1 MSLRSL
7 EVEPRRVLVVDD
19 NEAIHRDFEKILT
32 DDDRSDL
39 DKLRAEVFED
49 SSVPARNE
57 RAYNM
62 DFALQ
67 GEEGCEKVRIA
78 LAEGRPYSLAF
89 VDMRMPPG
97 WDGMETIKKLWEL
110 DEDLQVVV
118 CTAYSDYSWQRLNHQ
133 AKRSDRLLILK
144 KPFDVVEVKQ
154 LAAALVRKWELAREA
169 QLKMDELET
178 MVADR
183 TEALA
188 AANAHKNSFL
198 AAMSHEFKT
207 PLNGILGYVDL
218 LQGEHFGTLN
228 EKQNEFVARID
239 HCGKHLLSLVVQLL
253 AVVRHDVE
261 ATELELSSFSVA
273 DLVSSAVRIVE
284 AQSLKKVRDLTSHLD
299 PQIDL
304 LVADLS
310 KCRQILTILLSNA
323 IKFTPEDGAIKI
335 QVEKGVKDTLK
346 FIVTDT
352 GSGIPLTE
360 QRRIFAEFH
369 QTPGARDAHIGGVGI
384 GLSLATRL
392 VHLHKGDI
400 GVESEP
406 GVGSAFWFS
415 LPQDQ

>member
-1 MSLRSL
+1 MTPESR
-7 EVEPRRVLVVDD
+7 EVEPRRVLVIDD
-19 NEAIHRDFEKILT
+19 NEAIHRDFEKILS
-32 DDDRSDL
+32 DDDRGVL
-39 DKLRAEVFED
+39 DKLRAEVFET
-49 SSVPARNE
+49 SSAPARNT
-57 RAYNM
+57 RAYNL
-62 DFALQ
+62 DFACQ

-78 LAEGRPYSLAF
+78 LSEERPYSLAF
-89 VDMRMPPG
+89 VDVRMPPG
-97 WDGMETIKKLWEL
+97 WDGMETIKQLWEL
-110 DEDLQVVV
+110 DGDIQVVV
-118 CTAYSDYSWQRLNHQ
+118 CTAYSDYSWESMNSQ
-133 AKRSDRLLILK
+133 AKSSDQLLILK

-154 LAAALVRKWELAREA
+154 LSAALVRKWELAREA
-169 QLKMDELET
+169 RLKMDELEI

-183 TEALA
+183 TEALV
-188 AANAHKNSFL
+188 AANEHKNRFL
-198 AAMSHEFKT
+198 SAMSHELRT

-218 LQGEHFGTLN
+218 LQGRHFGTLN
-228 EKQNEFVARID
+228 EKQNEFAARID
-239 HCGKHLLSLVVQLL
+239 QCGKHLLSLVVQLL
-253 AVVRHDVE
+253 DVVRHDVE
-261 ATELELSSFSVA
+261 AIGLELSRFSVA
-273 DLVSSAVRIVE
+273 ELVSSAVRIVE
-284 AQSLKKVRDLTSHLD
+284 AQSLKKVRNLTSHLD

-304 LVADLS
+304 LEADLS

-369 QTPGARDAHIGGVGI
+369 QTPEARDAHVGGVGI
-384 GLSLATRL
+384 GLSLAARL